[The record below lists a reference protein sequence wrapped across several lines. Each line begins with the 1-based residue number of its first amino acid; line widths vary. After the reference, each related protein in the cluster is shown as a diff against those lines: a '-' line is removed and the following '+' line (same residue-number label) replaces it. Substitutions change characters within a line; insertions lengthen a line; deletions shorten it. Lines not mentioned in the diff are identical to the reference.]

1 MGKLWD
7 NKIEAAIAK
16 DDNLI
21 AVVTFL
27 VMRWIEVF
35 HPQKQYALLLKKAMK
50 FIGREVKDL

>member
-1 MGKLWD
+1 MWD

-50 FIGREVKDL
+50 YIGREVKDL

>member
-1 MGKLWD
+1 MWD
-7 NKIEAAIAK
+7 SKIEAAIAK

-27 VMRWIEVF
+27 VARWIEVF

-50 FIGREVKDL
+50 FIGR